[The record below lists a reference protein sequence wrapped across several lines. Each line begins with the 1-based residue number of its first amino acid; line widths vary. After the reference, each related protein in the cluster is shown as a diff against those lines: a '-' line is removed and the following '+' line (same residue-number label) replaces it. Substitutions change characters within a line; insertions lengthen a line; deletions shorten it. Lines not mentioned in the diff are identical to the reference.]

1 MKYDL
6 YMPTIAQV
14 QEFRNAIEPEPNEST
29 AGLPQH
35 AEHYKTEFDFEVR
48 TNLMKISSYI

>member
-1 MKYDL
+1 
-6 YMPTIAQV
+6 MPTIAQV